1 MIVFMVDCITFE
13 HLSVKFVSKR
23 RNKSGT
29 ISAYVVDK
37 SSGRFKEPTLIGVA
51 STSEEIAAL
60 EIKAQH
66 WVDHYGGQQTLDL

>member
-1 MIVFMVDCITFE
+1 MIVFMVDCITFQ
-13 HLSVKFVSKR
+13 HLSVKSVTKR

-37 SSGRFKEPTLIGVA
+37 SSGRFKEPTLLGVA
-51 STSEEIAAL
+51 STSEEIAVL

-66 WVDHYGGQQTLDL
+66 WVGH

>member
-1 MIVFMVDCITFE
+1 M
-13 HLSVKFVSKR
+13 SVRKR
-23 RNKSGT
+23 RNKLGT
-29 ISAYVVDK
+29 TSAYVVDK

>member
-37 SSGRFKEPTLIGVA
+37 SSGRFKEPTLLGVA
-51 STSEEIAAL
+51 STSEEIAVL
-60 EIKAQH
+60 EIIAQH
-66 WVDHYGGQQTLDL
+66 WVGHYGGQQTLDL

>member
-1 MIVFMVDCITFE
+1 MSTFA
-13 HLSVKFVSKR
+13 VKFVRKR
-23 RNKSGT
+23 RNKSGAT
-29 ISAYVVDK
+29 SEYVVDK
-37 SSGRFKEPTLIGVA
+37 SSDRFNEPTLIGVT